1 MCGVWY
7 TSVGVCSG
15 IRGHL
20 WFCVWVRGTYMC
32 LHVLAC
38 LPSGEGIVWF
48 CCMCV
53 QCYVHILKL
62 LLLHRSCSELI
73 LGGGLSSPRSA
84 LLADTRPKA
93 PCAWEKLGTR
103 GWVGPS
109 EEDNQQR
116 LAQIPNALKA
126 SIEFEALLFINSGKN
141 VALRAGALV
150 PYITQAPGSRL
161 WALGVI
167 CHSAEDHAPTAL
179 SPEVLSSFPQSM
191 HRRCHPDSDKA
202 NCFTGRVQPMAHRLS
217 IPVGLRGHRQKQA
230 NLLCGYRQN
239 HRNHL
244 HAVDNGQRPPS
255 LPAMLRAV
263 VAHPEQRK
271 IRVHLL
277 CQARAL
283 LSFSPTAVCERRFC
297 PQWAPWASVQ

>member
-1 MCGVWY
+1 MCDACMCVVTCVGVCGHVCGHVQWYVWSCMVTCVVCGHMCGVWY

-150 PYITQAPGSRL
+150 PYITQAPG
-161 WALGVI
+161 
-167 CHSAEDHAPTAL
+167 C
-179 SPEVLSSFPQSM
+179 
-191 HRRCHPDSDKA
+191 
-202 NCFTGRVQPMAHRLS
+202 
-217 IPVGLRGHRQKQA
+217 GH
-230 NLLCGYRQN
+230 
-239 HRNHL
+239 
-244 HAVDNGQRPPS
+244 
-255 LPAMLRAV
+255 
-263 VAHPEQRK
+263 
-271 IRVHLL
+271 
-277 CQARAL
+277 
-283 LSFSPTAVCERRFC
+283 
-297 PQWAPWASVQ
+297 